1 MYLGTGPLQRLD
13 RVAWV
18 TQAQIQR
25 YDWHPDTMRQSE
37 HGQHRQR
44 DDRVRTL
51 GEGSHLRAKEGG
63 QGGNQRCQ
71 HLGLRLPDFSSL
83 RKQIVLCY
91 VVLCCVVSCR
101 VVNHLVCGGA

>member
-13 RVAWV
+13 WVAWV

-37 HGQHRQR
+37 QR

-63 QGGNQRCQ
+63 QVATNAANT
-71 HLGLRLPDFSSL
+71 LVSDFQTSAL
-83 RKQIVLCY
+83 
-91 VVLCCVVSCR
+91 
-101 VVNHLVCGGA
+101 